1 MSQQDLFKILAK
13 FLNKNFMESVTNSA
27 MTVYYASLKS
37 QNVCFG
43 DEIVKIWKSQI
54 LVTADGWD

>member
-27 MTVYYASLKS
+27 MTVYYAS
-37 QNVCFG
+37 FG

-54 LVTADGWD
+54 LVIADGWD